1 MKVYFKRSQ
10 PYWILV
16 IPAIYMALT
25 VLHYIGSA
33 YLYILI
39 SIYLLSGVG
48 LYLIQRRTY
57 LELTD
62 TSIIYRR
69 IQPVEIRFDELIEV
83 NFYAGEYIMKSKE
96 KIIMIYKPSVSKKY
110 RDNVDDIFNRVKA
123 EYERSIH
130 PGDMVLS

>member
-10 PYWILV
+10 PYWILI
-16 IPAIYMALT
+16 IPAIYMALS
-25 VLHYIGSA
+25 VLYYIGTA
-33 YLYILI
+33 YLCILI

-48 LYLIQRRTY
+48 FYIIQRRTY

-69 IQPVEIRFDELIEV
+69 IQAKEIHLNELIEV
-83 NFYAGEYIMKSKE
+83 NFYAGEYIIKSGE
-96 KIIMIYKPSVSKKY
+96 ETIMIYRASVSKKY
-110 RDNVDDIFNRVKA
+110 RDDVDEIFNRVKA

-130 PGDMVLS
+130 SGDMVLS